1 MSRASDLANLIASG
15 STTIFGEGG
24 APTTN
29 AGQANQTGGTT
40 NLQNGLAKFWTN
52 YDAVN
57 QVTRGSLNQSSLFD
71 ESLGNFYSVLTNPM
85 SGAEDKCVQCTASN
99 SEQTGG
105 GSSVAGSGRGID
117 CAYGSHVT
125 GEGRVFATN
134 EVQFSSNYGATAS
147 SNGAF
152 RDLVSTNVTIHGD
165 LA

>member
-1 MSRASDLANLIASG
+1 MSTLKV
-15 STTIFGEGG
+15 TTIQTSAGG
-24 APTTN
+24 AVTLTK
-29 AGQANQTGGTT
+29 ADTV
-40 NLQNGLAKFWTN
+40 KFWTN

-71 ESLGNFYSVLTNPM
+71 ESVGNFYSTLTNPM

-99 SEQTGG
+99 SATTGG
-105 GSSVAGSGRGID
+105 GSSYAGSGRGID

-125 GEGRVFATN
+125 GEGRAFATN
-134 EVQFSSNYGATAS
+134 EVQFSSNYGATAA

-152 RDLVSTNVTIHGD
+152 SDLVSTNVTVIGD

>member
-1 MSRASDLANLIASG
+1 MSTLKV
-15 STTIFGEGG
+15 TTIQTSAGG
-24 APTTN
+24 AVTLTK
-29 AGQANQTGGTT
+29 ADT
-40 NLQNGLAKFWTN
+40 AKFWTN

-57 QVTRGSLNQSSLFD
+57 QVTRGSLNQSSLTD
-71 ESLGNFYSVLTNPM
+71 ESVGNFYSTLTSAM

-125 GEGRVFATN
+125 SEGRVFATN
-134 EVQFSSNYGATAS
+134 EVQFSSNYGATAN

>member
-1 MSRASDLANLIASG
+1 MSTLKVG
-15 STTIFGEGG
+15 TIQTSAGG
-24 APTTN
+24 AVTLTK
-29 AGQANQTGGTT
+29 ADTV
-40 NLQNGLAKFWTN
+40 KFWTN

-105 GSSVAGSGRGID
+105 GSSVAGSGRGVD

-125 GEGRVFATN
+125 SEGRAFATN
-134 EVQFSSNYGATAS
+134 EVQFSSNYGATAA

-152 RDLVSTNVTIHGD
+152 RDFVSTNVTVIGD

>member
-1 MSRASDLANLIASG
+1 MSTLKV
-15 STTIFGEGG
+15 TTIQTSAGG
-24 APTTN
+24 AVTLTK
-29 AGQANQTGGTT
+29 ADTV
-40 NLQNGLAKFWTN
+40 KFWTN

-71 ESLGNFYSVLTNPM
+71 ESVGNFYSTLTSPM

>member
-1 MSRASDLANLIASG
+1 MSTLKV
-15 STTIFGEGG
+15 TTIQTSAGG
-24 APTTN
+24 AVTLTK
-29 AGQANQTGGTT
+29 ADTV
-40 NLQNGLAKFWTN
+40 KFWTN

-57 QVTRGSLNQSSLFD
+57 QVTRGSLNQSSLTD
-71 ESLGNFYSVLTNPM
+71 QSVGNFYSTLTNAM

-99 SEQTGG
+99 SSQTGG
-105 GSSVAGSGRGID
+105 GASVAGSARGID

-125 GEGRVFATN
+125 SEGRAFATN

-152 RDLVSTNVTIHGD
+152 YDLVSTNVTVIGD

>member
-1 MSRASDLANLIASG
+1 MSTLKV
-15 STTIFGEGG
+15 TTIQTSAGG
-24 APTTN
+24 AVTLTK
-29 AGQANQTGGTT
+29 ADTV
-40 NLQNGLAKFWTN
+40 KFWTN

-57 QVTRGSLNQSSLFD
+57 QVTRGSLNQSSLTD
-71 ESLGNFYSVLTNPM
+71 QSVGNFYSTLTNAM

-99 SEQTGG
+99 SATTGG

-125 GEGRVFATN
+125 SEGRAFAAN
-134 EVQFSSNYGATAS
+134 EVQFSSSYGATAS

-152 RDLVSTNVTIHGD
+152 YDFVSNNVTVVGD

>member
-1 MSRASDLANLIASG
+1 MSTLKV
-15 STTIFGEGG
+15 TTIQTSAGG
-24 APTTN
+24 AVTLTK
-29 AGQANQTGGTT
+29 ADTV
-40 NLQNGLAKFWTN
+40 KFWTN

-71 ESLGNFYSVLTNPM
+71 ESVGNFYSTLTSPM

-125 GEGRVFATN
+125 SEGRAFATN
-134 EVQFSSNYGATAS
+134 EVQFSSNYGATAN

-152 RDLVSTNVTIHGD
+152 RDFVSTNATVIGD